1 MIVIIWQFATIHK
14 YFKYT
19 RFDNYCD
26 NNSVLGIASCI
37 VKQPKTKSDKQNHNY
52 IQKYF
57 DPNKDDNNNNNQ

>member
-1 MIVIIWQFATIHK
+1 
-14 YFKYT
+14 
-19 RFDNYCD
+19 
-26 NNSVLGIASCI
+26 LGIASCI